1 MVQVAIL
8 ALPVALLW
16 VLVTDRLSL
25 DSFALGYVLG
35 VIVALAMGGHRARFR
50 PRQLPAQFVAL
61 VVYSVTMMRDILLSS
76 FDVARRVVDPRLPLA
91 TGIIEVDTGE
101 DDTTIA
107 ALSAH
112 SITVTPGEMVIEFD
126 GNERMYVHC
135 LDVNASAETLQN
147 AQVRRVSLFRRILGH
162 D

>member
-91 TGIIEVDTGE
+91 TGIIEVETEE

-112 SITVTPGEMVIEFD
+112 SITVTPGELVVDFS

-135 LDVNASAETLQN
+135 LDVNVSAETLQN
-147 AQVRRVSLFRRILGH
+147 AQARRVTLFRRILGH